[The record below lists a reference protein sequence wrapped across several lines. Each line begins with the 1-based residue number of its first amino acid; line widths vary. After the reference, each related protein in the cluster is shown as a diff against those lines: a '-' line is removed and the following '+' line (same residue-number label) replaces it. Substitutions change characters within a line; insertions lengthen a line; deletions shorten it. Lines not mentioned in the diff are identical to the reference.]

1 MPLGPGGEVAFFKAQ
16 PSMCVELGKS
26 PCLLL
31 AHPPSLAPLNAA
43 FSLLTLPIYFLIKKP
58 FVRAN
63 CVTPILHPSSPGWG
77 WAVSSLTV
85 FSSDCCSNQL
95 PAANCAFAWLDLLLH
110 QPLISLK
117 PPSWKTES
125 FTGSAG
131 ITFSC
136 GVPLQKSKW
145 FLMRSLPST
154 LLFYRP
160 PLLCFHYPLRSR
172 CAAGWLPLQHLH
184 LVPPSAL
191 CLGSINCSSNLIILI
206 CSHFAPLAYGSA
218 QTKRS
223 LSFETGPA
231 TGALIS
237 ERLRSC
243 EVCEVP
249 APPECGSKIKA

>member
-1 MPLGPGGEVAFFKAQ
+1 ML
-16 PSMCVELGKS
+16 
-26 PCLLL
+26 
-31 AHPPSLAPLNAA
+31 
-43 FSLLTLPIYFLIKKP
+43 
-58 FVRAN
+58 AN
-63 CVTPILHPSSPGWG
+63 CVTAILHPGSRRWG
-77 WAVSSLTV
+77 WAVSSLKV

-95 PAANCAFAWLDLLLH
+95 PTANCAFAWLDLLLY

-136 GVPLQKSKW
+136 GVLLQKSKW
-145 FLMRSLPST
+145 FLIRSLPST
-154 LLFYRP
+154 LLFHRP
-160 PLLCFHYPLRSR
+160 PLLYFHYPLRSC

-206 CSHFAPLAYGSA
+206 CNHFAPLAYGRA

-223 LSFETGPA
+223 LLRLGRLLVYWAQSGFRAERFVRCQLHQNVGGKLKPKEITSILRKHPTFQLFLFYFSTCQLLFKHKLINPPPRYKMKYA
-231 TGALIS
+231 AL
-237 ERLRSC
+237 EKW
-243 EVCEVP
+243 
-249 APPECGSKIKA
+249 ANKQ